1 MTARPSSN
9 GSNLNTLIQAKREQY
24 VDVLRELLAKSAESE
39 EALQAE
45 IAGRFK
51 RLGCQVETISSAPNR
66 FVLASDFAPPADP
79 PEAERVSVVA
89 VQPGA
94 GDGHSLFVFAHP
106 EGEPVAD
113 TDTWRH
119 DPFAGEIEDGRMYG
133 WAIADDLSGVVAMI
147 CAHDAIQSAGLSLP
161 GQVTYASTVSKR
173 RAQGIYAVLE
183 KGYHADAALYLH
195 PAESGEGLGD
205 IKSRASGILR
215 FRITVRGQLPDT
227 GEPTHTPFSH
237 LGVNPI
243 DKAWVIYQA
252 VTALDEQRAQRVQH
266 PAYAEIG
273 RSTNLH
279 ITHIESGSDARP
291 GRIPTSAV
299 MTGALAFPPGEDL
312 TDVQRELEAAVQQA
326 SENDPWLKEHP
337 AQLDWLQGISGV
349 EISEESPIY
358 QTVAGAIH
366 DVTGISP
373 KVQSLHAAS
382 EIRTPILYSGIPT
395 LGFGPLSGGNTQSG
409 GTDEWV
415 SVDDYINMIEVV
427 AKVIVSWCG

>member
-1 MTARPSSN
+1 MTARSN
-9 GSNLNTLIQAKREQY
+9 SINSNLHTLIQQKREHY
-24 VDVLRELLAKSAESE
+24 VDVLRALLSKSAEGE
-39 EALQAE
+39 EALQHE
-45 IAGRFK
+45 IAGHFK
-51 RLGCQVETISSAPNR
+51 RLGCQVDTIASEPNR
-66 FVLASDFAPPADP
+66 FALASDFAPPGDA
-79 PEAERVSVVA
+79 PEADRVSVVA

-94 GDGHSLFVFAHP
+94 GDGRSLFVFAHP

-119 DPFAGEIEDGRMYG
+119 DPFAGTVEDGRMYG

-147 CAHDAIQSAGLSLP
+147 CAHDAVRSAGFSLP
-161 GQVTYASTVSKR
+161 GQVTYSSTVSKR

-215 FRITVRGQLPDT
+215 FRITVSGQLPDT

-237 LGVNPI
+237 LSINPI
-243 DKAWVIYQA
+243 DKAWIVYQA
-252 VTALDEQRAQRVQH
+252 ITALDEQRARRVQH
-266 PAYAEIG
+266 PAYDEIG

-279 ITHIESGSDARP
+279 ITHIEAGDANRA
-291 GRIPTSAV
+291 GRVSPTAI

-312 TDVQRELEAAVQQA
+312 ADVQRELEAAVRQA
-326 SENDPWLKEHP
+326 SASDPWLNENP
-337 AQLDWLQGISGV
+337 AQLEWLQGISGV
-349 EISEESPIY
+349 EIPEASPIY
-358 QTVAGAIH
+358 QTVAAAIH
-366 DVTGISP
+366 DVTGITP

-427 AKVIVSWCG
+427 AQVIVAWCG

>member
-1 MTARPSSN
+1 MTARHNPN
-9 GSNLNTLIQAKREQY
+9 GSNLHTLIQAKREHY

-39 EALQAE
+39 EALQDE
-45 IAGRFK
+45 IAGRFA

-94 GDGHSLFVFAHP
+94 GDGRSLFVFAHP

-113 TDTWRH
+113 TDTWQH
-119 DPFAGEIEDGRMYG
+119 DPFAGAIEDGRIYG

-147 CAHDAIQSAGLSLP
+147 CAQDAIRSAGLSLP

-237 LGVNPI
+237 LGINPI
-243 DKAWVIYQA
+243 DKAWVIYHA

-266 PAYAEIG
+266 PAYEEIG

-279 ITHIESGSDARP
+279 ITHIESGNDARP
-291 GRIPTSAV
+291 GRIPRRAV

-312 TDVQRELEAAVQQA
+312 TDVQRELEAAVRKA
-326 SENDPWLKEHP
+326 SENDPWLREHP

-349 EISEESPIY
+349 EIPEDSPIY
-358 QTVAGAIH
+358 QTVAAAIH
-366 DVTGISP
+366 DVTGIRP

-415 SVDDYINMIEVV
+415 SVDDFINMVEVV
-427 AKVIVSWCG
+427 AKTVVNWCA

>member
-1 MTARPSSN
+1 MTTDALPN
-9 GSNLNTLIQAKREQY
+9 DSNLKSLIQSKREQY
-24 VDVLRELLAKSAESE
+24 VDVLRELLSKSAESE
-39 EALQAE
+39 EALQDE
-45 IAGRFK
+45 IAERFM
-51 RLGCQVETISSAPNR
+51 RLGCQVETIASRPNR
-66 FVLASDFAPPADP
+66 FALASDFAPPGDA
-79 PEAERVSVVA
+79 PEADRVSVVA

-94 GDGHSLFVFAHP
+94 GDGRSLFVFAHP

-113 TDTWRH
+113 TDAWQH
-119 DPFAGEIEDGRMYG
+119 DPFAGTIENGRMYG

-147 CAHDAIQSAGLSLP
+147 CAHDAIRSAGLELS

-215 FRITVRGQLPDT
+215 FRITIRGQLPDT

-237 LGVNPI
+237 LSINPI
-243 DKAWVIYQA
+243 DKAWIVYHAI
-252 VTALDEQRAQRVQH
+252 TALDEQRAQRIHH
-266 PAYAEIG
+266 PAYDEIG

-279 ITHIESGSDARP
+279 ITHIKAGDANRA
-291 GRIPTSAV
+291 GRVSPTAI
-299 MTGALAFPPGEDL
+299 MTGALAFPPNEAL
-312 TDVQRELEAAVQQA
+312 ADVQRELEATVRQV
-326 SENDPWLKEHP
+326 SDSDPWLKQHP

-358 QTVAGAIH
+358 QTVAAAIH
-366 DVTGISP
+366 DVTGIAP

-382 EIRTPILYSGIPT
+382 EIRTPILFSGIPT

-415 SVDDYINMIEVV
+415 SVDDFINMVEVV
-427 AKVIVSWCG
+427 AKVTVDWCG